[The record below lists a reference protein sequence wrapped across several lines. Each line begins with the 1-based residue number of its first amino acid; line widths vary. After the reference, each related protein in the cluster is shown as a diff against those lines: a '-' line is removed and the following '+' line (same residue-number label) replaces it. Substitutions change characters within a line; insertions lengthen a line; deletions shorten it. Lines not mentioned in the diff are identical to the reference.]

1 LPQTPA
7 AGQIVLGA
15 KGNGGGSVKELKQR
29 MLVRDLILMQGVA
42 QRANQKLAGNI
53 VAVASRL
60 PTLLPFSQTIGAVD
74 LNQERQ
80 LLQRLN
86 ELVGVNP
93 YDQEDQLK
101 NEMLRLRTAL
111 QADESLQLSD
121 NKKPKSLKNSR
132 VFFRQ
137 STFINPSEPVR
148 TIDSLNPEEDA
159 RYPGTI
165 NILID
170 CSGAYVVFATGIEMT
185 VLKSEGKTVFKSGQL
200 K

>member
-1 LPQTPA
+1 M
-7 AGQIVLGA
+7 LGA